1 MPRALTALV
10 LTAIAATL
18 LFRFHPSRGKVSLG
32 APVAAAP
39 TTTTKTPSGSHAA
52 RSTRRSHTAS
62 RATRRT
68 VVGAPV
74 QDPYGIVQVAV
85 TLRGKR
91 ILDVRPVQ
99 IPLDS
104 GRSQS
109 INMQAGPMLR
119 SEVLQA
125 QSAQIDVISGATFTS
140 EAYARS
146 LQAALARAQA

>member
-32 APVAAAP
+32 APIAAAP
-39 TTTTKTPSGSHAA
+39 ATRTTPSSSHAA
-52 RSTRRSHTAS
+52 EKARRPHTAS
-62 RATRRT
+62 RATKRT

-85 TLRGKR
+85 TLRGRR

-125 QSAQIDVISGATFTS
+125 QSAQIDVVSGATYTS
-140 EAYARS
+140 EAYAQS
-146 LQAALARAQA
+146 LQSALTRAQA